1 MFSMAHGY
9 FIGKGDKTSCGG
21 EVLEGNPGVLLSG
34 RAQAREGDKVTCGQ
48 DGQVYLIVGG
58 VAHFNSDGRRA
69 AGTLDSLSGC
79 PCKALLIPQVFSAIY
94 HGQRPA
100 PNNSSTRT
108 EELPPHP
115 GTHDPASR
123 AESFF
128 DTSLRRQTLLD
139 TSPRPNPSARSSAS
153 TSLTPALQDKTFEE
167 PGFYIVPAST
177 TLKEVE
183 ARLLTAPTPM
193 LLAKFRQMNPHP
205 GVLNAGTM
213 IVLSDPDNQRCSYE
227 ESLLLEAAAAVNGL
241 VREMTPEEADF
252 MHRHRDEIQSFLD
265 WGSKGI
271 SVSEAISGHHLKS
284 VENLLKEL
292 DALHSRSFVAHG
304 HLRSPDFFNERQ
316 KLLGQ
321 LNMRLGTLT
330 RKSIGLPDHP
340 NLKTALG
347 LSSKSLVHH
356 WNKAGAPGQIPGYA
370 TPVEKLQRASKYIKY
385 GGYLGIIVGGG
396 ASYMKV
402 KEVCRAG
409 ETEACKRIRVTETGA
424 FSGSV
429 LGGMVVATAS
439 SSAAAPLCVALGLS
453 TGGLGFLA
461 CGLGVAA
468 GGAVGGSLVGGFMAE
483 KAAEVIYER
492 LK

>member
-79 PCKALLIPQVFSAIY
+79 PCKALLIPQVFSAVY
-94 HGQRPA
+94 QAQSPA
-100 PNNSSTRT
+100 SHNSSTRI
-108 EELPPHP
+108 EELAPYPRTP
-115 GTHDPASR
+115 DPAPR
-123 AESFF
+123 DESLF

-139 TSPRPNPSARSSAS
+139 KSPRPNPSASIPA
-153 TSLTPALQDKTFEE
+153 TPALQGNTSEE
-167 PGFYIVPAST
+167 PGFYIVPASA

-183 ARLLTAPTPM
+183 TRLFTALTPT
-193 LLAKFRQMNPHP
+193 LLAKFRQLNPHP
-205 GVLNAGTM
+205 GILNAGTL

-241 VREMTPEEADF
+241 VKEMTPEEADF
-252 MHRHRDEIQSFLD
+252 MYRHRDEIQSFLD

-271 SVSEAISGHHLKS
+271 SVSEAIAGHHFKS

-292 DALHSRSFVAHG
+292 DTLHSRSFGAHG
-304 HLRSPDFFNERQ
+304 HLRSADFFIERQ

-321 LNMRLGTLT
+321 LNTRLGALT

-370 TPVEKLQRASKYIKY
+370 THIEKVKRASQYLRY
-385 GGYLGIIVGGG
+385 GGYLGIAVGGG
-396 ASYMKV
+396 ASYLKV

-424 FSGSV
+424 FSGSIA
-429 LGGMVVATAS
+429 GGIAGARAG
-439 SSAAAPLCVALGLS
+439 AAAAGPLCLMLGLA
-453 TGGLGFLA
+453 TGGGGFLV
-461 CGLGVAA
+461 CGLATVGS
-468 GGAVGGSLVGGFMAE
+468 GSLIGGSIGSFAIE
-483 KAAEVIYER
+483 KSAEVVYER
-492 LK
+492 LE